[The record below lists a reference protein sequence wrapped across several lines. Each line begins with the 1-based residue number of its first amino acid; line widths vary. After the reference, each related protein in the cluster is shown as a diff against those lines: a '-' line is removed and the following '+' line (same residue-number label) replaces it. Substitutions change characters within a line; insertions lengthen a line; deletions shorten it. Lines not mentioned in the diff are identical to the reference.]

1 MSIPVKIVVIDDE
14 WESPIVAAVLR
25 RLNAEE
31 WQVTVVN
38 PGPGPNTGA
47 DFEDAAVFELEESL
61 PDAVLLDVRFGDH
74 QDDRFKG
81 LGILKTIISAYPNL
95 PVLMFTQ
102 YTQGPER
109 DAAMAGT
116 LKWDAKVDFVD
127 KLASPDE
134 VVLRLRRLVGGTPE
148 TIAISPQITLDTR
161 ASVVTVTTG
170 EGSHFVPEIQGMK
183 YEILQELAS
192 TWYRSPG
199 ELVPF
204 GKLERLFEGEDARAS
219 LRVRIREI
227 KDALGN
233 ALGIRFGPSDLIINV
248 RDQGY
253 RLVGPKA

>member
-1 MSIPVKIVVIDDE
+1 MSNPVNIVVVDDE

-25 RLNAEE
+25 RLNAEG
-31 WQVTVVN
+31 WQVTVVS
-38 PGPGPNTGA
+38 PGQGPNTGA
-47 DFEDAAVFELEESL
+47 DFEEAAVYALRESL

-81 LGILKTIISAYPNL
+81 LGILKTIISQYPSL

-127 KLASPDE
+127 KLASPEE
-134 VVLRLRRLVGGTPE
+134 VVLRLRHLVGGTPE
-148 TIAISPQITLDTR
+148 TIAISPQITLDTK
-161 ASVVTVTTG
+161 ASVVKITNGG
-170 EGSHFVPEIQGMK
+170 ESHFVPEIQGMK

-204 GKLERLFEGEDARAS
+204 GKLERLFDGEDARAS

-233 ALGIRFGPSDLIINV
+233 ALGIRFGSGDLIINV